1 MQTNCSNSPNP
12 MTQQK
17 TDNKNTMTHSKNPMT
32 QQKTYVWKTLGAFV
46 LVLLTMPLG
55 HALMILMEQFMQ
67 PTMLHYSAFLLG
79 LVGFLITVYGVFVHG
94 DTRQTLCGLFGGLL
108 FWTGWVEFLLAYYAQ
123 RYGVHCDLVGDGI
136 VQTTT
141 TYVNGIGVSH
151 EFLVNGTPLEDFTRA
166 ELKLIR
172 GSRPEYL
179 IMPSSFGFFM
189 MFALIYLFSIRTGCN
204 AINWCQKHLFGKK
217 RDIIVVR
224 PMTHHTSIVTFM
236 ELNTMMWLLYLVLM
250 FCYDPVFL
258 GDSHPVTL
266 AVAVACLV
274 GSFFMFRR
282 ELKIQ
287 AWGANIRMAIATV
300 IVFWTFVEVMARNG
314 FLKEI
319 WVAPLEHQ
327 TEMWSI
333 LGTFIV
339 IAIIL
344 ITCSRKKTK

>member
-1 MQTNCSNSPNP
+1 MKQ
-12 MTQQK
+12 
-17 TDNKNTMTHSKNPMT
+17 HL
-32 QQKTYVWKTLGAFV
+32 YIGKTLGAFF

-55 HALMILMEQFMQ
+55 HTLMILMEHFMQ
-67 PTMLHYSAFLLG
+67 PTMLHYCAFLMG
-79 LVGFLITVYGVFVHG
+79 LAGFLLTIVGVFVKG
-94 DTRQTLCGLFGGLL
+94 DTKQTLFGLFGGLL

-123 RYGVHCDLVGDGI
+123 RYGVHCDLIGDGV

-151 EFLVNGTPLEDFTRA
+151 EFLINGIPLEDFTRE
-166 ELKLIR
+166 ELKAIR

-189 MFALIYLFSIRTGCN
+189 MFALVYLFCIRTGCN
-204 AINWCQKHLFGKK
+204 AINWCQKKLFGK
-217 RDIIVVR
+217 RRSIIVAQ
-224 PMTHHTSIVTFM
+224 PMTRHTSIVTFM
-236 ELNTMMWLLYLVLM
+236 ELNTMMWMLYLVLM

-258 GDSHPVTL
+258 GSRHPVTL

-274 GSFFMFRR
+274 GSFFMFKR
-282 ELKIQ
+282 ELKIG

-300 IVFWTFVEVMARNG
+300 IVFWSFVEVMARNG
-314 FLKEI
+314 FMKEI

-339 IAIIL
+339 LALFLIIY
-344 ITCSRKKTK
+344 SKRRRK

>member
-1 MQTNCSNSPNP
+1 MKQHLYIS
-12 MTQQK
+12 
-17 TDNKNTMTHSKNPMT
+17 
-32 QQKTYVWKTLGAFV
+32 KTLGAFF

-55 HALMILMEQFMQ
+55 HALMILMEHFMQ
-67 PTMLHYSAFLLG
+67 PTLLHYCAFFM
-79 LVGFLITVYGVFVHG
+79 GFAGFILTIIGVFVQG
-94 DTRQTLCGLFGGLL
+94 DTKQTLFGLFGGLL

-123 RYGVHCDLVGDGI
+123 RYGVHCDLTGNGV

-151 EFLVNGTPLEDFTRA
+151 EFLINGIPLEDYSRE

-189 MFALIYLFSIRTGCN
+189 MFALVYLFCIRTGCN
-204 AINWCQKHLFGKK
+204 AINWCQKKLFGKR
-217 RDIIVVR
+217 RDIIVAR
-224 PMTHHTSIVTFM
+224 PMTRHTSIVTFM
-236 ELNTMMWLLYLVLM
+236 ELNTMMWMLYLVLM

-258 GDSHPVTL
+258 GSRHPVTL

-274 GSFFMFRR
+274 GSFFMFKR
-282 ELKIQ
+282 ELKIG

-300 IVFWTFVEVMARNG
+300 IVFWSFVEVMARNG
-314 FLKEI
+314 FMKEI

-333 LGTFIV
+333 LGTFIALIV
-339 IAIIL
+339 LLIIY
-344 ITCSRKKTK
+344 SKKRHK